1 VSGKLS
7 VFGGTGF
14 VGSEFCKQNDHS
26 ILIDRD
32 SNTPKSSDVLYFIST
47 VDNYNVYKDP
57 LLDINTNL
65 IKLVKVLEECK
76 KNNVKTFNFV
86 SSWFVYGM
94 KNELPVKESDHC
106 DPMGFYSITK
116 HAAEKLIQ
124 SYCQTF
130 EMDYRILRLGN
141 VIGESATKVSLQRN
155 ALQQIIK
162 DLIAGDKVRLYNN
175 GSDVRDFIHVSD
187 CARAIRYCIENGDKN
202 EIYNISNGDGKTIGE
217 LVDHAMRFFE
227 SSSEIEYI
235 NPPAFHQKVQAKD
248 MVLDVSKLRSCGYVQ
263 TVDIFDAIESITKG
277 YLND

>member
-1 VSGKLS
+1 MTKNKIS

-14 VGSEFCKQNDHS
+14 VGSEFCRQNAHS
-26 ILIDRD
+26 ILVDRN
-32 SNTPKSSDVLYFIST
+32 SHTPKSLDVLYFIST

-65 IKLVKVLEECK
+65 IKLVEVLEECK
-76 KNNVKTFNFV
+76 KSNVKTFNFV

-106 DPMGFYSITK
+106 DPMGVYSITK

-162 DLIAGDKVRLYNN
+162 DLIAGDKVRLY
-175 GSDVRDFIHVSD
+175 SK
-187 CARAIRYCIENGDKN
+187 EDKLDK
-202 EIYNISNGDGKTIGE
+202 ERISVWSQNC
-217 LVDHAMRFFE
+217 V
-227 SSSEIEYI
+227 
-235 NPPAFHQKVQAKD
+235 
-248 MVLDVSKLRSCGYVQ
+248 
-263 TVDIFDAIESITKG
+263 
-277 YLND
+277 

>member
-1 VSGKLS
+1 MSGKLS

-94 KNELPVKESDHC
+94 KTELPVKESDHC
-106 DPMGFYSITK
+106 DPMGFYSIT
-116 HAAEKLIQ
+116 H
-124 SYCQTF
+124 QTF
-130 EMDYRILRLGN
+130 
-141 VIGESATKVSLQRN
+141 
-155 ALQQIIK
+155 
-162 DLIAGDKVRLYNN
+162 
-175 GSDVRDFIHVSD
+175 
-187 CARAIRYCIENGDKN
+187 
-202 EIYNISNGDGKTIGE
+202 
-217 LVDHAMRFFE
+217 
-227 SSSEIEYI
+227 
-235 NPPAFHQKVQAKD
+235 
-248 MVLDVSKLRSCGYVQ
+248 
-263 TVDIFDAIESITKG
+263 
-277 YLND
+277 